1 MKEELHMKEEL
12 QKKVDRAVLL
22 LQSTCKD
29 QQVELCYS
37 GGKDS
42 DVIQEPC
49 QQRLQTKHAYPSTE
63 Y

>member
-1 MKEELHMKEEL
+1 MTEEL
-12 QKKVDRAVLL
+12 QKKVDRAIKL

-42 DVIQEPC
+42 DVNIRVGKNGRNQLSSDIQE
-49 QQRLQTKHAYPSTE
+49 YD